1 MFPDF
6 FIYCLGEVEVAVT
19 EIYVFDGEMC
29 VCVGS
34 FRGDCADRESSMFMV
49 VYCHMLTGL
58 EGQAGVSP
66 NG

>member
-1 MFPDF
+1 MFSDF
-6 FIYCLGEVEVAVT
+6 FIYCFGEVEVAIT
-19 EIYVFDGEMC
+19 EIYVFDGETC

-34 FRGDCADRESSMFMV
+34 FRGGRANRESSLFIV
-49 VYCHMLTGL
+49 VYCHMLAGL